1 MLADMLTQC
10 CVSRHVNT
18 VDVLDI
24 IHAEHSEE
32 DEESDESGGVVPTR
46 RQKAQTIG
54 GRSSHT
60 RNKSDISDLL
70 HAIRKQSPSV
80 EQRQS
85 PDAEQRRSPGV
96 EGRHSPGV
104 EGRHSPISQVTS
116 TPARL
121 RTGVSPY
128 LTTCAH
134 FTALLH
140 LNSSC
145 VYTLWSPT
153 HLPSLFCRLKPIL
166 SGERRGVC
174 HIVNRH

>member
-1 MLADMLTQC
+1 MLTQC

-24 IHAEHSEE
+24 IHTERSEE

-96 EGRHSPGV
+96 EGRHSP
-104 EGRHSPISQVTS
+104 ISQVTS

-128 LTTCAH
+128 LTTCTH

-145 VYTLWSPT
+145 LYPVASYTPPFSFL
-153 HLPSLFCRLKPIL
+153 
-166 SGERRGVC
+166 
-174 HIVNRH
+174 